1 MNSNLTL
8 TNVWKAI
15 WKNIIVIAILTI
27 IGGAGGYLYA
37 HHKKITTYEAERNM
51 LIAHRH
57 VGQSANDQFMSDMG
71 MMKTYSKIVES
82 NDVANA
88 AHKKLPKKLQKK
100 YSTKQLSAMVN
111 AHPIDQSTI
120 MNVSVEADNAKDA
133 TVLVN
138 TVTNA
143 SVNEIERIVPS
154 AGTIRLFAKAKTADA
169 MSHTTPS
176 TKKYALLGAA
186 VGLLVGMVI
195 AFSIT
200 TWKHLI

>member
-37 HHKKITTYEAERNM
+37 HHKKTTTYEAERNM

-120 MNVSVEADNAKDA
+120 MNVSVEADNSK
-133 TVLVN
+133 TLYQLMHMLEK
-138 TVTNA
+138 
-143 SVNEIERIVPS
+143 EI
-154 AGTIRLFAKAKTADA
+154 LNK
-169 MSHTTPS
+169 
-176 TKKYALLGAA
+176 
-186 VGLLVGMVI
+186 
-195 AFSIT
+195 
-200 TWKHLI
+200 

>member
-37 HHKKITTYEAERNM
+37 HHKKTTTYEAERNV

-88 AHKKLPKKLQKK
+88 AHKKLPKKLHKK

-143 SVNEIERIVPS
+143 SGNEIERIVPS
-154 AGTIRLFAKAKTADA
+154 AGSIRLLAKAKTADA

>member
-1 MNSNLTL
+1 
-8 TNVWKAI
+8 
-15 WKNIIVIAILTI
+15 
-27 IGGAGGYLYA
+27 
-37 HHKKITTYEAERNM
+37 
-51 LIAHRH
+51 
-57 VGQSANDQFMSDMG
+57 MG

-138 TVTNA
+138 TVTNP

>member
-1 MNSNLTL
+1 
-8 TNVWKAI
+8 
-15 WKNIIVIAILTI
+15 
-27 IGGAGGYLYA
+27 
-37 HHKKITTYEAERNM
+37 
-51 LIAHRH
+51 
-57 VGQSANDQFMSDMG
+57 
-71 MMKTYSKIVES
+71 
-82 NDVANA
+82 
-88 AHKKLPKKLQKK
+88 
-100 YSTKQLSAMVN
+100 MVN